1 MIGPEAAA
9 RGCWSQEGDR
19 RAEEGDAG
27 SQGQGEEDVWKDV
40 RVEQSFSHYYYLL
53 YFVKYK
59 LWCVDI
65 SSRECEEVLW
75 AFGTGH

>member
-40 RVEQSFSHYYYLL
+40 WVE
-53 YFVKYK
+53 
-59 LWCVDI
+59 
-65 SSRECEEVLW
+65 
-75 AFGTGH
+75 